1 MRRSINIICDDYRNI
16 AEGFESVHVS
26 SISNLVDFS
35 IDTILYYNIGYS
47 QKSESKKNLQTLSD
61 KLRPG
66 GSMVVKF
73 TNLDLICKNYLDKKI
88 KNNELINAIKHIN
101 TGMSI
106 DEMFTFVNNDSLRIT
121 KIAKENNDISM
132 VVTKVKV

>member
-16 AEGFESVHVS
+16 AEGFESVHLS

-47 QKSESKKNLQTLSD
+47 QKAESKKNLQILSG

-88 KNNELINAIKHIN
+88 KNNELIDAIKHVN